1 MKSIFCEWSTFWN
14 IAQSDGFYECF
25 WKWLTM
31 QLSVD
36 VCIFLCFL
44 CWSIFVS
51 TSCLF
56 VFHCLGPPARQM
68 ELSFRTTVTRA
79 TTNSTST
86 SSSTGRGN
94 LPIGTQRAMGGA
106 LGAIQKRISSTKANA
121 NNRNDNSNS
130 FRSLWALTPASG
142 RGQTLY
148 YQSQEVPTSRARQTQ
163 LIRKSTES
171 IHKNINIW
179 KW

>member
-1 MKSIFCEWSTFWN
+1 MVNSAI
-14 IAQSDGFYECF
+14 
-25 WKWLTM
+25 
-31 QLSVD
+31 
-36 VCIFLCFL
+36 VCGCLHFLMFL

-68 ELSFRTTVTRA
+68 ELGFRTTVTGA
-79 TTNSTST
+79 TMNSTST

-94 LPIGTQRAMGGA
+94 LTIGTQRAMGGLWEQFKKELA
-106 LGAIQKRISSTKANA
+106 WPRPTQTTGTTTKGTTTATVS
-121 NNRNDNSNS
+121 DPSEH
-130 FRSLWALTPASG
+130 WLTPASG

-148 YQSQEVPTSRARQTQ
+148 YQSQEVPTSRARQTR

>member
-1 MKSIFCEWSTFWN
+1 MKSLFLWMKYILKHCS
-14 IAQSDGFYECF
+14 
-25 WKWLTM
+25 KWWVLPM
-31 QLSVD
+31 FLKMVNNAI
-36 VCIFLCFL
+36 VCGCLHFLMFL

-68 ELSFRTTVTRA
+68 ELGFRTTVTGA
-79 TTNSTST
+79 TMNSTST
-86 SSSTGRGN
+86 SSSTGRGI

-148 YQSQEVPTSRARQTQ
+148 YQSQEVPTSRARQTR

-171 IHKNINIW
+171 IDKNINIW